1 MQWIEVSLRV
11 RREQSDIV
19 AGLLAE
25 YGYQGV
31 VIEQEDI
38 LPDRWDEDEVPPA
51 DYHAVRAYLP
61 LNDEAETV
69 KQNLETA
76 LLAYE
81 LAPVYATVDEENWAE
96 AWKAHYHPTRIGQ
109 HIVVRPIWEK
119 TEIREGDIEIA
130 LDPGMAFGTG
140 THATTRLCLEVL
152 EDVMRPGLS
161 VLDLG
166 CGSGILAIAAA
177 KLGAAKVIALD
188 IDPIS
193 VRATEFNAWQ
203 NNVTDKIS
211 AYQGSL
217 DTILHSAR
225 RFDLLLANILAKTI
239 IAMCDDGLGQVVR
252 PGGKAILSGIIL
264 GQVDDVKA
272 ALVNAG
278 LTSTQV
284 RVEGDWVAIEAH
296 REGTL
301 DD

>member
-1 MQWIEVSLRV
+1 MQWIEVLLRV
-11 RREQSDIV
+11 KREQSDVV
-19 AGLLAE
+19 ADLLSE

-38 LPDRWDEDEVPPA
+38 MPDRWDEDEVPLP
-51 DYHAVRAYLP
+51 DYYAVRAYLP
-61 LNDEAETV
+61 SGDDTDTV

-76 LLAYE
+76 LLVYE
-81 LAPVYATVDEENWAE
+81 LKPVYATVDEENWAE

-109 HIVVRPIWEK
+109 HIVVRPIWEEA
-119 TEIREGDIEIA
+119 EIGDDDIEIA

-140 THATTRLCLEVL
+140 THATTRLCLVAL
-152 EDVMRPGLS
+152 EDMMRPGLN

-177 KLGAAKVIALD
+177 KLGASKVLALD

-203 NNVTDKIS
+203 NNTAEKIS
-211 AYQGSL
+211 AHQGSL
-217 DTILHSAR
+217 DTVLHSAR

-239 IAMCDDGLGQVVR
+239 IAMCDNGLGMVVR
-252 PGGKAILSGIIL
+252 PGGKAIFSGVIL
-264 GQVDDVKA
+264 EQVDDVKA
-272 ALVNAG
+272 ALVRSG
-278 LTSTQV
+278 LTPSHV
-284 RVEGDWVAIEAH
+284 RVEGDWVAIEAY
-296 REGTL
+296 REGT